1 MARDRLAP
9 SRAAIVLPMTTLT
22 RYYLFQVP
30 GWVFAAA
37 VLAIVWSWLGVPA
50 WVAIGLFGLLVLKD
64 IVFYPL
70 LRIAYEVSALG
81 AAQLVGQGGVA
92 RDRLDPTGYV
102 HVRGELWLAR
112 IADGSEPIQSGAAVT
127 VVAGERMTLT
137 VVSD

>member
-1 MARDRLAP
+1 
-9 SRAAIVLPMTTLT
+9 MTTLT

-30 GWVFAAA
+30 GWIFAA
-37 VLAIVWSWLGVPA
+37 VILAMVWSWLGVPA
-50 WVAIGLFGLLVLKD
+50 WVAIGLFGLLVVKD

-81 AAQLVGQGGVA
+81 AARLVGQIGVA

-102 HVRGELWLAR
+102 QVQGELWHAR
-112 IADGSEPIQSGAAVT
+112 TEDGSEPIPSGASVK

-137 VVSD
+137 VIGE